1 MEIPDGQPQ
10 QPEPID
16 RRRLV
21 FGIASVL
28 LGVGLCL
35 FVPAGTMDWLRGWLL
50 VFVFAASSTIVTL
63 YLRRVNP
70 EVIAARINRHEG
82 SKRWDR
88 VLIRIFMLFEA
99 SILIVAALDD
109 GRFHWFPIPWWGSVL
124 GYGLLLAGIA
134 GIARAESVNK
144 FFEPRV
150 RIQTERGHRVVDIG
164 PYGIIRH
171 PGYAASFLLFLG
183 LPLALGS
190 LWALIPA
197 IVLCLLVALRTVWE
211 DRTLREELAGYAAY
225 AQRVRFRLIPGIW

>member
-16 RRRLV
+16 RGRLV
-21 FGIASVL
+21 IGIGAVL

-35 FVPAGTMDWLRGWLL
+35 FVPAGSIAWLRGWLL
-50 VFVFAASSTIVTL
+50 VFVYVATLTIVTL

-82 SKRWDR
+82 TKRWDR
-88 VLIRIFMLFEA
+88 ILIRIFMLFEA

-109 GRFHWFPIPWWGSVL
+109 GRFHWFPVPWWGCVL
-124 GYGLLLAGIA
+124 GYLLLLAGIA
-134 GIARAESVNK
+134 GIAWAESANK
-144 FFEPRV
+144 FFEPNV
-150 RIQTERGHRVVDIG
+150 RIQTDRGHRVIDTG

-171 PGYAASFLLFLG
+171 PGYASAFLLYLG

-190 LWALIPA
+190 LWALLPA
-197 IVLCLLVALRTVWE
+197 IVLCLLVVLRTVWE
-211 DRTLREELAGYAAY
+211 DQTLREELAGYAAY